1 MSALTHSLSTLWSRF
16 RWEILGYLV
25 LVGLSCISNSS
36 ESRWSGGVASLRA
49 LGLYWIT
56 FRILLSEAGFSTHGG
71 WRTRPFSRNS
81 IFLSQVL
88 LLFAIL
94 LPGWIAKALTI
105 HHLFH
110 PTGRQW
116 GFLLE
121 SIRTTDVVPWLVFVL
136 ALKGF
141 ELLMRFQAQERARKV
156 IWAFMII
163 VLVPAFFMP
172 AVKNDGVGRSDSRY
186 PKNLSQGI
194 LRQLPDA
201 TDLIGRWYDSGNM
214 DSEFPQARLRAR
226 FPLAGRRSEVFS
238 GLRLLSL
245 DSTVEGFRSRVT
257 LDLAA
262 IHRGD
267 LQWLGQAVP
276 VLAYSDGTYAAA
288 LSCQISTEGFG
299 GIASELRRAVYE
311 IEFGSPLMLPE
322 NRHASPADFPA
333 KEVLFFVEDGD
344 APLMPAAPEFVP
356 RDGGPGRLHLRT
368 LPDTVPLDL
377 AVRQVIDSFDTHD
390 NVPDSEV
397 YFSGKLPREAMA
409 TVLAY
414 HPWSDLAWDKVIRP
428 FLRQQAT
435 EADKPALL
443 QRMAIDPRL
452 VPLFIEKGWLADALP
467 ILRQRAKERLPVDA
481 ASLMLLSG
489 ENDSALVADL
499 AALAIRLDRG
509 VGEVAA
515 ELRRNPAFDWPAFVS
530 AGWKSRK
537 YGRYDREGWLY
548 ARWSA
553 ELGDSSAF
561 RRLAEK
567 AAGGKKWENEQLS
580 ALVDG
585 EHQDLIGYLREN
597 IDRLKYDAGTRK
609 WGL

>member
-1 MSALTHSLSTLWSRF
+1 MSALILSLSTLWSRF

-36 ESRWSGGVASLRA
+36 ESRWAGGVASLRA

-56 FRILLSEAGFSTHGG
+56 FRILLSEAGFSTQGG
-71 WRTRPFSRNS
+71 WRARPFSWNA
-81 IFLSQVL
+81 IFISQVL
-88 LLFAIL
+88 LLFVIL
-94 LPGWIAKALTI
+94 LPGWIAKAVTI

-116 GFLLE
+116 SFLLE
-121 SIRTTDVVPWLVFVL
+121 SIRSTGVVPWLVFML

-141 ELLMRFQAQERARKV
+141 EFLIRFQTQERARKV
-156 IWAFMII
+156 IWAIMII
-163 VLVPAFFMP
+163 VLVPAFLMP
-172 AVKNDGVGRSDSRY
+172 AAKNDGVGRSYSRY
-186 PKNLSQGI
+186 PENLSQGI
-194 LRQLPDA
+194 LRLLPDA
-201 TDLIGRWYDSGNM
+201 TDLVGRWYDSDNM

-226 FPLAGRRSEVFS
+226 FPLAGPRSNLFS
-238 GLRLLSL
+238 GLRVISQ
-245 DSTVEGFRSRVT
+245 DSTVVGFRSKVT
-257 LDLAA
+257 LDLVA
-262 IHRGD
+262 IHSSD

-276 VLAYSDGTYAAA
+276 VLAYSDGTYATA
-288 LSCQISTEGFG
+288 LSSQISTEGFG

-322 NRHASPADFPA
+322 NRHASPAEFLA

-344 APLMPAAPEFVP
+344 APLMPAAPEFAR
-356 RDGGPGRLHLRT
+356 RDGESGPIHLRS

-377 AVRQVIDSFDTHD
+377 AVRQVIDSFSNHD
-390 NVPDSEV
+390 NIPDSEV
-397 YFSGKLPREAMA
+397 FFSGKLPRKAMA

-414 HPWSDLAWDKVIRP
+414 RPWSDLAWDKVIRP

-443 QRMAIDPRL
+443 ERLALDPRL
-452 VPLFIEKGWLADALP
+452 VPLFIEKGWSADALP
-467 ILRQRAKERLPVDA
+467 VLRTRAAQRLPLDA
-481 ASLMLLSG
+481 ASLMLITG
-489 ENDSALVADL
+489 ESDSALNADL

-509 VGEVAA
+509 VGEVAV
-515 ELRRNPAFDWPAFVS
+515 ELRKNPAFDWPAFVS

-537 YGRYDREGWLY
+537 YGSYDREGWLY
-548 ARWSA
+548 ARWCA
-553 ELGDSSAF
+553 ELGDFSAF

-567 AAGGKKWENEQLS
+567 AAVGKKWEDEQLS

-585 EHQDLIGYLREN
+585 DHQNLIGYLREN
-597 IDRLKYDAGTRK
+597 IDRMKYDPATKK
-609 WGL
+609 WGM